1 LSILTKV
8 CIVILVV
15 LIPLASVVFISTAAI
30 VPNYRAAYIREK
42 EVKEIREQETR
53 VAVAALESTKA
64 QYALAMARKDKEL
77 GARQERIVALQEN
90 GQKKDLQIT
99 NLTTQVA
106 SERELAKDAL
116 KQAETQLQVSKA
128 QAAQMETMRTNIADL
143 NRHLI
148 VERKLKTEAEARAD
162 RSEAAERLVREEM
175 AEKDSEIARLREV
188 ITKLESGMKVS
199 GSGQPMKVAAPQ
211 IVGTV
216 TAVQGNLASINI
228 GRTKGV
234 KEGDVF
240 IVHRLDQYICKL
252 QIDQVQLGQAAG
264 VIVDKKMAPKVNDKV
279 INKIPIK

>member
-1 LSILTKV
+1 MSILTKV